1 VTVAFGRIAG
11 WLGRIPGDVREERGA
26 LVFNKRRTL
35 E

>member
-1 VTVAFGRIAG
+1 M
-11 WLGRIPGDVREERGA
+11 PGAELKADTAKFLKTSAKLAA